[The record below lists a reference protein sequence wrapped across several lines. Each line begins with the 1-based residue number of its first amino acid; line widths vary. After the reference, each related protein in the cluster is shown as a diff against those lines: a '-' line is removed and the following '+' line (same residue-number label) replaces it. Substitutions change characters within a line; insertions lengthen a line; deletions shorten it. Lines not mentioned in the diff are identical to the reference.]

1 MSLFLRII
9 LLVASV
15 LFAIYVIKKIRKSQM
30 KIGDSIYW
38 ISLIV
43 LIVTLSIF
51 PNIIISLAKW
61 IGIESPANLLYL
73 LMIFIAIG
81 KIFFLS
87 VQNSQ
92 LEYKICILRYG
103 RISQKI
109 YRIPKRR
116 LQRMKGNTYSEIHFM
131 WSLCCFFSIGINAY
145 QSRWQSGNK

>member
-1 MSLFLRII
+1 
-9 LLVASV
+9 
-15 LFAIYVIKKIRKSQM
+15 M

-92 LEYKICILRYG
+92 LEYKICILAEE
-103 RISQKI
+103 IAIWKNQSENIQ
-109 YRIPKRR
+109 
-116 LQRMKGNTYSEIHFM
+116 NTKTAITTDERKYI
-131 WSLCCFFSIGINAY
+131 
-145 QSRWQSGNK
+145 

>member
-61 IGIESPANLLYL
+61 IGIESPANL
-73 LMIFIAIG
+73 FTNR
-81 KIFFLS
+81 FLS
-87 VQNSQ
+87 DLFLVKNIFSFCS
-92 LEYKICILRYG
+92 KFTI
-103 RISQKI
+103 RI
-109 YRIPKRR
+109 
-116 LQRMKGNTYSEIHFM
+116 
-131 WSLCCFFSIGINAY
+131 
-145 QSRWQSGNK
+145 

>member
-92 LEYKICILRYG
+92 LEYKICILAEE
-103 RISQKI
+103 IAIWKNQSENIQ
-109 YRIPKRR
+109 
-116 LQRMKGNTYSEIHFM
+116 NTKTAITTDERKYI
-131 WSLCCFFSIGINAY
+131 
-145 QSRWQSGNK
+145 